1 MFQGLG
7 VAMVTPFLQNGDV
20 DVNGLKKLTQHLVE
34 NGTDTLVV
42 MGTTGESATLS
53 HDEKVLALETVKE
66 VNNGKKKIVLG
77 VGGNNTTEVCKTF
90 GKFDLNGVDGIL
102 SVSPYYNKPT
112 ASGLIAHF
120 TAVSEST
127 ELPIILYN
135 VPGRTGSNMPADVSL
150 QLAND
155 LKNVVAIKEAC
166 GDLEQIMY
174 LINQAPSGF
183 EVISGDDALTLPII
197 AAGGTGVIS
206 VVGNAFPK
214 EFSQMIQAALKGDLV
229 EARKKHYQLFDLIP
243 MLFAE
248 GNPAGVKEILKT
260 IGVCDANV
268 RLPLTP
274 ISEGLNQKI
283 KKYIAQVGLV

>member
-77 VGGNNTTEVCKTF
+77 VGGNNTKEVSKTF

-112 ASGLIAHF
+112 ESGLIAHF

-127 ELPIILYN
+127 DLPIILYN

-174 LINQAPSGF
+174 LINQAPEGF

-260 IGVCDANV
+260 IGVCDTNV

-274 ISEGLNQKI
+274 ISEGLNQRI
-283 KKYIAQVGLV
+283 QKYITQVGLV